1 MMNSEII
8 IFFEFND
15 EMFRHESFYFKI
27 CMLIINELHL
37 INEWKNFRNVYSN
50 INVIKT
56 CLSRNILCVNMLT
69 TLNDETL
76 KQIKKN
82 CDFIKNI
89 KIIKT
94 SLNKSEIYMQYNQL
108 KQSQTEM
115 KNLQHILSAMIENY
129 LNIFKIVIYVDNFFL
144 INELCQ
150 HIQEWMQK
158 LNYFRETLKWIKSLS
173 TFMINWNKQRI

>member
-1 MMNSEII
+1 MTNSEIT

-15 EMFRHESFYFKI
+15 EMLRHESFYFKI
-27 CMLIINELHL
+27 CMLIIDELHL

-50 INVIKT
+50 IDVIKT
-56 CLSRNILCVNMLT
+56 RLSRNISCVDVST

-82 CDFIKNI
+82 CDFTES
-89 KIIKT
+89 IKT
-94 SLNKSEIYMQYNQL
+94 IKTPLNKSEIYMQYSQL
-108 KQSQTEM
+108 KQSQTKM
-115 KNLQHILSAMIENY
+115 KNLQHILPAVIENY
-129 LNIFKIVIYVDNFFL
+129 LNILKIVIYVDNLFL

-150 HIQEWMQK
+150 HIQEWMRK

-173 TFMINWNKQRI
+173 APMIDWNKQRI